1 MAYSQGNLANNTYQ
15 VLLILTDGAIH
26 DMDVVKERIVDASG
40 LPTSIIIVGVGE
52 ADFSMMEE
60 LDCDGSLLTD
70 RQNRRA

>member
-70 RQNRRA
+70 GQNRRA